1 MTTLVRDWLHTS
13 LRSTTSTPS
22 MPRPVS
28 RRKLLGAAWGGAC
41 ASLAAPFPA
50 LASPASSRPP
60 PRATSPDI
68 AVDPVVVASGL
79 AQRWS
84 QAMRRDLGWAARWSE
99 HDTSGVLA
107 QLESGRA
114 SVGVYLSHPLA
125 NKLIDQG
132 LIHDRH
138 RLARTGVLLVG
149 PQDDLA
155 GIRGEVDPA
164 RALRQVLA
172 AHAAGAATWAAPLPG
187 SALFALADDVSAGA
201 LSRTLTTKPLSA
213 RPNAPAYRLVTQAEW
228 ATGATGATK
237 AAGAMGA
244 GGPEGGA
251 SRVWL
256 ADSRTMQLH
265 CEVARSFRGQHD
277 GEKLL
282 VTWLQRPLAR
292 AAIRGTP
299 GWQGVDPALAAK
311 DRA

>member
-1 MTTLVRDWLHTS
+1 
-13 LRSTTSTPS
+13 

-28 RRKLLGAAWGGAC
+28 RRKLLAVAWRGAC
-41 ASLAAPFPA
+41 ACVAAPLPA
-50 LASPASSRPP
+50 LASPAARRPA
-60 PRATSPDI
+60 PRATSPEI

-84 QAMRRDLGWAARWSE
+84 QAMRRDLGWAAQWSQQ
-99 HDTSGVLA
+99 DTAGVLA
-107 QLESGRA
+107 QLESGQA

-125 NKLIDQG
+125 EKLLEQG

-149 PQDDLA
+149 PLDDLA
-155 GIRGEVDPA
+155 GIRGESDPA

-172 AHAAGAATWAAPLPG
+172 AHAAGAATWAPPPPG
-187 SALFALADDVSAGA
+187 SALFALADHVSGGA
-201 LSRTLTTKPLSA
+201 LSRPPVARPAKH
-213 RPNAPAYRLVTQAEW
+213 RPNAQAHPAYRLVTQAQW
-228 ATGATGATK
+228 ATEAAGAPGATGRQ
-237 AAGAMGA
+237 
-244 GGPEGGA
+244 GGGTQ
-251 SRVWL
+251 VWL
-256 ADSRTMQLH
+256 ADSPTLQLH

-299 GWQGVDPALAAK
+299 GWQGVGA
-311 DRA
+311 

>member
-1 MTTLVRDWLHTS
+1 MTALVRDWLHTS

-172 AHAAGAATWAAPLPG
+172 AHAAGAATWAAPPPG

-201 LSRTLTTKPLSA
+201 LSRTPTTKPLSA

>member
-1 MTTLVRDWLHTS
+1 
-13 LRSTTSTPS
+13 

-60 PRATSPDI
+60 PRAASPDI
-68 AVDPVVVASGL
+68 AVDPVIVASGL

-125 NKLIDQG
+125 DKLIDQG

-149 PQDDLA
+149 PMDDLA

-172 AHAAGAATWAAPLPG
+172 AHAAGAATWAAPPQG

-201 LSRTLTTKPLSA
+201 LSRTLTTRPAST
-213 RPNAPAYRLVTQAEW
+213 RPNAPAYRLVTQAGW
-228 ATGATGATK
+228 ATGATK
-237 AAGAMGA
+237 AAAAMGA